1 MVNQR
6 FLSRLAFC
14 ASFFAL
20 CVIALG
26 ALTRLMDAG
35 LGCPDWPGCYGQMT
49 VPVTH
54 KAQQL
59 AAELYPGTHIVI
71 YKAWAEMIHRYFVG
85 GLSVFIVTIVGFV
98 FFKKQLRLRINV
110 LLSFTLIA
118 LLVYQILLGQ
128 WTVTL
133 KLWPVIVAQHLL
145 GGYLILSTLW
155 LMYLYNKKIPNVN
168 LNSNTSLL
176 LAGAIIALL
185 LLILQIMLGAWT
197 STNYASLSCRDFP
210 FCMNDQVMTFH
221 FKEAFNF
228 FRSPDVN
235 YEGGVL
241 STAIRQTI
249 QMSHRFGALILTLY
263 LFAFVAIAN
272 IQLKQRL
279 DVMKILYLIL
289 GLLCVQLS
297 LGISNVLFQL
307 PLLVA
312 LSHTVVA
319 VLLLLSL
326 LTLIVKLKVTT

>member
-1 MVNQR
+1 VINQR

-49 VPVTH
+49 VPVTQ

-59 AAELYPGTHIVI
+59 AAVLYPGTHIVI
-71 YKAWAEMIHRYFVG
+71 QKAWAEMIHRYFVA
-85 GLSVFIVTIVGFV
+85 GLSVFIVTIVAFV
-98 FFKKQLRLRINV
+98 FCKKQLRRRVNI
-110 LLSFTLIA
+110 LLCLALIA

-133 KLWPVIVAQHLL
+133 KLWPVIVTQHLL

-155 LMYLYNKKIPNVN
+155 LMYLYNKKNPNV
-168 LNSNTSLL
+168 TSKSILL
-176 LAGAIIALL
+176 PGAIIALL

-210 FCMNDQVMTFH
+210 FCMNDQSITFH
-221 FKEAFNF
+221 FKQAFNF
-228 FRSPDVN
+228 FRNPDIN

-241 STAIRQTI
+241 PTVIRQTI
-249 QMSHRFGALILTLY
+249 QMSHRFGALILTIY
-263 LFAFVAIAN
+263 LFAFVAYAN
-272 IQLKQRL
+272 VKLKQRF

-307 PLLVA
+307 PLLIA
-312 LSHTVVA
+312 LSHTIVA

-326 LTLIVKLKVTT
+326 LTLIVKLKVTA